1 MEFFRRVRRDEIDKE
16 REVEEFLDRKASEFE
31 VRSKR
36 VQMAESVDSDVTA
49 TASSTVSDIRAK
61 LPVLVKPK
69 KKEKRIV
76 VVKRRLSPSL

>member
-36 VQMAESVDSDVTA
+36 VQMAGSVDSDVTVG
-49 TASSTVSDIRAK
+49 ASSTVSDIRTK